1 MARPVHFEIHA
12 DEPERAIDFYE
23 TALGWTFIRFG
34 DRDYWLIDT
43 GSADRPGIN
52 GALLKR
58 KGTASSTDAAV
69 PWIGYVCT
77 MEVYDLDTFMHAI
90 ENAGGA
96 IIAEKQLVPGVGWL
110 TYAKDT
116 EGNIF
121 GLNQPDPNA
130 V

>member
-12 DEPERAIDFYE
+12 DEPDRAIDFYE
-23 TALGWTFIRFG
+23 TALGWTFRRFG

-43 GSADRPGIN
+43 GSAERPGIN

-58 KGTASSTDAAV
+58 KGTAPSPDAAF
-69 PWIGYVCT
+69 PLIGYVCT

-96 IIAEKQLVPGVGWL
+96 IIAKKQLIPGVGWL

-121 GLNQPDPNA
+121 GLSQPDPNA
-130 V
+130 A